1 MVAFDYDREAE
12 LFPARTR
19 KTRGKSFGYQRFE
32 RAADA
37 IQFAMEVLPA
47 QSLAGA
53 YLEVDEQRFDAEGI
67 RLLYESPEYPLIRS
81 STAAASVPSPDDP
94 EPGPVNSA

>member
-1 MVAFDYDREAE
+1 VAAFDYDREAE
-12 LFPARTR
+12 LFPARTPR
-19 KTRGKSFGYQRFE
+19 SRGKSFGYRRFE

-37 IQFAMEVLPA
+37 IQFAMEVLPP

-67 RLLYESPEYPLIRS
+67 RLLYESPEYPLTRS
-81 STAAASVPSPDDP
+81 RVDAASASNAQDP
-94 EPGPVNSA
+94 EQGPAS

>member
-1 MVAFDYDREAE
+1 MVAFDYDHEAE
-12 LFPARTR
+12 LFAARTPR
-19 KTRGKSFGYQRFE
+19 LRGKSFRYRRFE

-37 IQFAMEVLPA
+37 IQFAMEVLPS

-53 YLEVDEQRFDAEGI
+53 YLEVDEQRFDAAGI

-81 STAAASVPSPDDP
+81 RAGAASAARDA
-94 EPGPVNSA
+94 EQ

>member
-1 MVAFDYDREAE
+1 MVAFDYNREAE
-12 LFPARTR
+12 LFPTRTPR
-19 KTRGKSFGYQRFE
+19 SRGKSFSYRRFE

-47 QSLAGA
+47 QYLAGA

-67 RLLYESPEYPLIRS
+67 RLLYESREYPLIRS
-81 STAAASVPSPDDP
+81 RVHTASYRNN
-94 EPGPVNSA
+94 ER

>member
-1 MVAFDYDREAE
+1 VAAFDYAREAE
-12 LFPARTR
+12 LFPARTPR
-19 KTRGKSFGYQRFE
+19 SRGKSFGYRRFE

-37 IQFAMEVLPA
+37 IQFAMETLPP

-67 RLLYESPEYPLIRS
+67 RSLYESSEYPLTRS
-81 STAAASVPSPDDP
+81 RVGAASPPDAPDP
-94 EPGPVNSA
+94 EQ

>member
-1 MVAFDYDREAE
+1 MAPFDYDHEAE
-12 LFPARTR
+12 LFPVRTPR
-19 KTRGKSFGYQRFE
+19 SRGKSFGYRRFE

-37 IQFAMEVLPA
+37 IQFAMEEVLPS

-53 YLEVDEQRFDAEGI
+53 YLEVDEQRFDAAGI

-81 STAAASVPSPDDP
+81 RAGAASALN
-94 EPGPVNSA
+94 GRAKGRLG

>member
-1 MVAFDYDREAE
+1 VVAFNYDREAE
-12 LFPARTR
+12 LFPARTPR
-19 KTRGKSFGYQRFE
+19 SRGKSFGYQRFE

-37 IQFAMEVLPA
+37 IQFAMEVLPS

-67 RLLYESPEYPLIRS
+67 RLLYESPDYPLIRS
-81 STAAASVPSPDDP
+81 RADAASVPNAREP
-94 EPGPVNSA
+94 E

>member
-1 MVAFDYDREAE
+1 MVAFDYDHEAE
-12 LFPARTR
+12 LFAARTPR
-19 KTRGKSFGYQRFE
+19 SKGKSFGYRRFE

-37 IQFAMEVLPA
+37 IQFAMEVLPS

-53 YLEVDEQRFDAEGI
+53 YLEVDEQRFDAAGI

-81 STAAASVPSPDDP
+81 RAGAASAPDARDA
-94 EPGPVNSA
+94 EQ